1 MLLGTRNF
9 VEFLNWSQ
17 EFCDGWLTQFKISSG
32 EIAFRLKG
40 GFLRFFLG
48 QILSI
53 TWLSSELLNCK
64 V

>member
-17 EFCDGWLTQFKISSG
+17 EFCDGWLTQFKTSYG

-40 GFLRFFLG
+40 GFLRFFLE

-53 TWLSSELLNCK
+53 TWLSSKLLNGK